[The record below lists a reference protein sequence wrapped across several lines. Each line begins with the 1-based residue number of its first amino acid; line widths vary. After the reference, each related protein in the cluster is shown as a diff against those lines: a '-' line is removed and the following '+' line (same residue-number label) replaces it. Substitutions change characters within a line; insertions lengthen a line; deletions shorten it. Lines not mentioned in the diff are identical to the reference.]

1 MQWSRLRASVRDLL
15 APSVAGRVDVHMAGY
30 GSSSTDRAWLALDG
44 RDVLTIPEYFCWH
57 TAGGME
63 AARLSP
69 ARPEGVLL
77 HEGRVTTIGTLLHR
91 YLDSAF
97 ADLVAS
103 PTVFLRGFA
112 RFDRRF
118 GKRRLAAPPPPDEH
132 PFVVHCHLFRAAAE
146 GLPAAGPA
154 PPGDARWHLPRQ
166 RGDGSRALRASADAA
181 LRAGKAR
188 SLAALVRRCRDGA
201 VAAAPLSGAEPP
213 AAGRLRAA
221 FAARGAAEAEILAA
235 ELVAVD
241 DRCDI
246 GADPALAAGLV
257 ALLACA
263 APRLRPAEAWVPN
276 THNAARQF
284 GSLARHLYARHD
296 LPRFLDRSWTE
307 GDEREQGWFVFLGGG
322 GSLRHAP
329 GLPVAVSRALAGW
342 FLRAPDDCP
351 VEPALRWAEVRAAGG
366 SASLADAVRR
376 TRLGRDYAH
385 PEFWAEVIRFFVANP
400 LLDPEQVGPIVD
412 WIQAQR
418 FEPEIA
424 PGQALPEAGAGPP
437 RPGLSMRGRTVEA
450 TLRDVEAWHRR
461 LGHAAPDTLALE
473 WAPSGIAEHESVEG
487 TRPEERRVWR
497 IREITTGEGLVLEG
511 RRMNHCVASYARSCA
526 AGVSTIW
533 TLECTA
539 AGETQPRL
547 TIQVHPTSRRIGQA
561 RGRHNRAPTAAELA
575 IVARWAAAAGLTL
588 DVAPAG

>member
-57 TAGGME
+57 TDGGME

-146 GLPAAGPA
+146 GLP
-154 PPGDARWHLPRQ
+154 
-166 RGDGSRALRASADAA
+166 
-181 LRAGKAR
+181 
-188 SLAALVRRCRDGA
+188 
-201 VAAAPLSGAEPP
+201 
-213 AAGRLRAA
+213 
-221 FAARGAAEAEILAA
+221 
-235 ELVAVD
+235 
-241 DRCDI
+241 
-246 GADPALAAGLV
+246 AAGLV

-547 TIQVHPTSRRIGQA
+547 TIQVHPASRRIGQA

>member
-1 MQWSRLRASVRDLL
+1 MSDASPPALVGLDWGTTSLRAYRFAADGKLL
-15 APSVAGRVDVHMAGY
+15 DRRARPWGIQHLPPGGYPEAFRAIVGDWTTDRPAVPVIMAGM
-30 GSSSTDRAWLALDG
+30 
-44 RDVLTIPEYFCWH
+44 V
-57 TAGGME
+57 
-63 AARLSP
+63 
-69 ARPEGVLL
+69 
-77 HEGRVTTIGTLLHR
+77 
-91 YLDSAF
+91 
-97 ADLVAS
+97 
-103 PTVFLRGFA
+103 
-112 RFDRRF
+112 
-118 GKRRLAAPPPPDEH
+118 
-132 PFVVHCHLFRAAAE
+132 
-146 GLPAAGPA
+146 
-154 PPGDARWHLPRQ
+154 
-166 RGDGSRALRASADAA
+166 GSRTGWREVPYVPCPADAA
-181 LRAGKAR
+181 
-188 SLAALVRRCRDGA
+188 
-201 VAAAPLSGAEPP
+201 
-213 AAGRLRAA
+213 
-221 FAARGAAEAEILAA
+221 
-235 ELVAVD
+235 
-241 DRCDI
+241 
-246 GADPALAAGLV
+246 ALAAGLV

-547 TIQVHPTSRRIGQA
+547 TIQVHPASRRIGQA

>member
-1 MQWSRLRASVRDLL
+1 MQWSRLRATVRDLL

-44 RDVLTIPEYFCWH
+44 RDVLTIPEYYRWH
-57 TAGGME
+57 AADGME

-77 HEGRVTTIGTLLHR
+77 HEGRVSTIGTLLHR
-91 YLDSAF
+91 YLESGF
-97 ADLVAS
+97 AEIVAS

-146 GLPAAGPA
+146 GLVAAAGS
-154 PPGDARWHLPRQ
+154 PPDAARWHLPRQ
-166 RGDGSRALRASADAA
+166 RAAGSPAVRARADAA
-181 LRAGKAR
+181 LRAGKDR
-188 SLAALVRRCRDGA
+188 SFAALVQRCRDGA
-201 VAAAPLSGAEPP
+201 VDAPPLPAAEPP
-213 AAGRLRAA
+213 AAPRLRAA
-221 FAARGAAEAEILAA
+221 FAARGPADAEILAA
-235 ELVAVD
+235 ELRAVG

-246 GADPALAAGLV
+246 GADPSLAAGLV
-257 ALLACA
+257 SLLACA
-263 APRLRPAEAWVPN
+263 APRLRPPESWAPS

-284 GSLARHLYARHD
+284 ASLARHLYARHD
-296 LPRFLDRSWTE
+296 LPRFLDRAWTE
-307 GDEREQGWFVFLGGG
+307 GDGREQGWFIFLGDG

-329 GLPVAVSRALAGW
+329 GLPVSVSRSVAGW

-366 SASLADAVRR
+366 SVALADAVRR
-376 TRLGRDYAH
+376 TRLGRDYSH

-400 LLDPEQVGPIVD
+400 LLDPEQAGAIVD

-424 PGQALPEAGAGPP
+424 PGQALPEEGAVPP

-450 TLRDVEAWHRR
+450 TLREVEAWHRR
-461 LGHAAPDTLALE
+461 LGRAAPDTLALA
-473 WAPSGIAEHESVEG
+473 WAPSGIAGHESVEG

-497 IREITTGEGLVLEG
+497 IREITTGEGLVREG
-511 RRMNHCVASYARSCA
+511 ERMSHCVASYARSCA
-526 AGVSTIW
+526 AGASSIW
-533 TLECTA
+533 TLECTVA
-539 AGETQPRL
+539 VETQPRL
-547 TIQVHPTSRRIGQA
+547 TIQVHPASRRIGQA

-588 DVAPAG
+588 DVAPVG